1 MNPEPLPAVVIGL
14 DLSLKA
20 TGIAHADGTVETYG
34 PKATGATN
42 AGMDRL
48 CEIRDYIAA
57 VLQGTNHLELVMVEA
72 LAFDSRDTRR
82 EQAQLA
88 GIIRALMFDHDV
100 PFLLVPPGTLKKYAT
115 GHGLAPKLDVLK
127 AAEKRL
133 GYDGTSFDEADALW
147 LRAIGCDLIGV
158 PLAFIPK
165 HSTEALVRLRQAT
178 PVRRS
183 R

>member
-1 MNPEPLPAVVIGL
+1 MNRETPAVVIGL

-20 TGIAHADGTVETYG
+20 TGIAHPDGTSETYG
-34 PKATGATN
+34 PTAEGASN

-48 CEIRDYIAA
+48 CEIRDYLAA
-57 VLQGTNHLELVMVEA
+57 VLRHPRHLELVMVEA

-88 GIIRALMFDHDV
+88 GIVRALLYDHDI
-100 PFLLVPPGTLKKYAT
+100 PFLLVAPGTLKKYAT
-115 GHGLAPKLDVLK
+115 GHGLAPKVDVLQ

-133 GYDGTSFDEADALW
+133 GYHGTSFDEADALW
-147 LRAIGCDLIGV
+147 LRAIGCELLGV
-158 PLAFIPK
+158 PVVAMPQ
-165 HSTEALVRLRQAT
+165 HCTDALKALRDRP
-178 PVRRS
+178 PVKRR